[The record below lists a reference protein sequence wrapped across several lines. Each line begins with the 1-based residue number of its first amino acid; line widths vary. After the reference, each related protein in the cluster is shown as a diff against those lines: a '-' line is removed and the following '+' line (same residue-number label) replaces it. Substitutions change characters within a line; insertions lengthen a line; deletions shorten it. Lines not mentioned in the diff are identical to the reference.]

1 MAEEETWAIGPGA
14 PFPLP
19 EDELPAVGASGP
31 PLDCNLDHVDQ
42 SLNARLEDFRG
53 LPRFEELVRILAEEV
68 QEIEDALWQIA
79 QDDVDSAIGVQLDGF
94 GEIVGAEREGL
105 SDANY
110 RALIR
115 ATIRANRSEG
125 TTPDLY
131 SIVTAATGSTATGQA
146 RLEFYPPAGF
156 ILEILTPPAFDSEIL
171 HGLLVR
177 GTAAGVRGITVVS
190 DAAPDTRLR
199 FSRAADFPTFRVASG
214 FDGAA
219 GGAGDAGELTRALD
233 ERTG

>member
-1 MAEEETWAIGPGA
+1 MPSETFEIAESLVELLSPEEPA
-14 PFPLP
+14 P
-19 EDELPAVGASGP
+19 VGASGP
-31 PLDCNLDHVDQ
+31 PLEANLDHVDQ
-42 SLNARLEDFRG
+42 ALNARLEDYRG
-53 LPRFEELVRILAEEV
+53 LPRFEELLRILAEQV
-68 QEIEDALWQIA
+68 QEIEDALWEIA
-79 QDDVDSAIGVQLDGF
+79 QDDVDSAVGTQLDGF
-94 GEIVGAEREGL
+94 GAIVGAERQGL
-105 SDANY
+105 TDPNY

-131 SIVTAATGSTATGQA
+131 SIVTAATGSTAAGQA

-190 DAAPDTRLR
+190 EAAPDTRLR
-199 FSRAADFPTFRVASG
+199 FSRASDFPTFRVASG

-219 GGAGDAGELTRALD
+219 GGAGDAGELVRALD
-233 ERTG
+233 ERTA